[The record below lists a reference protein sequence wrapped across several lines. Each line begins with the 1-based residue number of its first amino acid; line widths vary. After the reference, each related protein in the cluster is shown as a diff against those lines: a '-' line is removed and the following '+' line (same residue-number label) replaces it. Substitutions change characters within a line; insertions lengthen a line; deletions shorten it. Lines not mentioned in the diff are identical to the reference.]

1 MQRWALQA
9 TEVDQTE
16 IAVKEKLL
24 GATLAPARTE
34 WEPRTLSPAASAH
47 LDLIR
52 TVAAW
57 AVMWGHVR
65 SNFFVDFEHLARK
78 NLLLQALYFITG
90 FGHQA
95 VMVFFVLSG
104 FLISSSVMHSY
115 VSGSWSWRE
124 YTINRSSRL
133 YVVLVPGLLLGL
145 LWDKLGSVVSAA
157 TGLYSHPLEGFGAAI
172 AQNQMTLGTFI
183 GNLFF
188 LQTILCPTFGSN
200 GPLWS
205 LANEF
210 WYYVF
215 FPAALFAGIAWAKRV
230 VPQALVL
237 TIVTGCLAVFLGWDK
252 FIGFLIWLTGFGLV
266 VAYSR
271 LQTTSRSWLMPYM
284 VVTSVV
290 VAGCLV
296 AARLGHPA
304 ALGSDLAIGIGFAL
318 FLFGVLHMGIAAP
331 SRSYKRAS
339 HLFAGFSYSLYVL
352 HFPFVLFLRACI
364 APSER
369 WQPDGRHL
377 LYGAAVGMATLAF
390 AWAVST
396 FTENKTSV
404 VRQWMRNALP
414 HPGGN

>member
-1 MQRWALQA
+1 MRA

-16 IAVKEKLL
+16 IAAEEKLP
-24 GATLAPARTE
+24 GATLAPARTK
-34 WEPRTLSPAASAH
+34 WGPRTLSPAASAH

-52 TVAAW
+52 AVAAW

-78 NLLLQALYFITG
+78 NLLLQGLYFVTG

-124 YTINRSSRL
+124 YAINRSSRL

-145 LWDKLGSVVSAA
+145 LWDKLGSIASAA
-157 TGLYSHPLEGFGAAI
+157 TGLYSQPLEGFGAAI
-172 AQNQMTLGTFI
+172 AQNQITLGAFI

-210 WYYVF
+210 WYYAL
-215 FPAALFAGIAWAKRV
+215 FPVALFAGIAWAKRA
-230 VPQALVL
+230 VPRALVL
-237 TIVTGCLAVFLGWDK
+237 SIFTASLGVFLGWDK
-252 FIGFLIWLTGFGLV
+252 LVGFVIWLTGFGLV
-266 VAYSR
+266 VAYSK
-271 LQTTSRSWLMPYM
+271 LQTTSKSWLMPYM
-284 VVTSVV
+284 VVTSLV

-304 ALGSDLAIGIGFAL
+304 ALGSDLAVGIGFAL
-318 FLFGVLHMGIAAP
+318 FLFGVLDMGIAGQF
-331 SRSYKRAS
+331 RSYKRFS
-339 HLFAGFSYSLYVL
+339 HFFAGFSYSLYVL